1 MFGLWY
7 PLDRIRLFLSIV
19 RLCNWY
25 KGILLWLFLGFIVLA
40 YSMSNIFIVI
50 AKFPSIFFIGLYLH
64 WRKEDQK
71 LELELQIQNFA
82 WAKIFMLGKLVFT
95 YHYPITQSSNICIW
109 KKSVVFCSLFF
120 LSKYR
125 SMFFLSK
132 YPSLYLKKHTEIT
145 PKFCKKRERELRIL
159 LEREPL

>member
-1 MFGLWY
+1 MCQHTNILPEQVNLSNGCWIYGHKIIHIAYRIHKFVAAKSHQVYYCCTADKIMFGLWY
-7 PLDRIRLFLSIV
+7 PLDRIRLFHSTV

-50 AKFPSIFFIGLYLH
+50 AKFPCIFFIGLYLH

-82 WAKIFMLGKLVFT
+82 WAKF
-95 YHYPITQSSNICIW
+95 SC
-109 KKSVVFCSLFF
+109 
-120 LSKYR
+120 
-125 SMFFLSK
+125 
-132 YPSLYLKKHTEIT
+132 
-145 PKFCKKRERELRIL
+145 
-159 LEREPL
+159 